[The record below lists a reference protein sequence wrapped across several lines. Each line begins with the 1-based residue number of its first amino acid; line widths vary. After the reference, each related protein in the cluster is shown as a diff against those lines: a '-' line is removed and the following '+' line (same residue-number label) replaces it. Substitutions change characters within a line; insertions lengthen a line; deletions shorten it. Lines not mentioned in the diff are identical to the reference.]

1 MNLQHSRIAERCE
14 ALKLQRMAVEWPAVA
29 AEAAKKDASFADFL
43 ERLLE
48 TETDDKA
55 ERQERDLVAF
65 SNAADAPLALGR
77 EGQPGTRHARRRHGR
92 EP

>member
-14 ALKLQRMAVEWPAVA
+14 ALKLQRMAAEWPAVA

-48 TETDDKA
+48 TETCSLRWWRSVTSA
-55 ERQERDLVAF
+55 
-65 SNAADAPLALGR
+65 GR
-77 EGQPGTRHARRRHGR
+77 WC
-92 EP
+92 